1 MAVHKYPTIDVDDY
15 LMLDQNSKNARYE
28 YLDGELRML
37 AGGSNYHS
45 AIISRLSSI
54 LERHLESTSCWV
66 YNSDMKFKLCE
77 SRHVYPDVMV
87 SCDQRDQ
94 EPEQTVIHYPTLVIE
109 VLSPSTEATDRGEKL
124 LYYQE
129 YPTIQEYV
137 MVDSQSI
144 RIEVYH
150 REEDGWK
157 LYTYGPGSITKLESF
172 DIQFPIST
180 IYRGMKLTGMR
191 KKEIKSDSLVI

>member
-1 MAVHKYPTIDVDDY
+1 MAVHKYPSIDVEDY

-37 AGGSNYHS
+37 AGGSAYHS
-45 AIISRLSSI
+45 AIIARLSSI
-54 LERHLESTSCWV
+54 LERHLENSSCWV
-66 YNSDMKFKLCE
+66 YNSDMKLQLSE
-77 SRHVYPDVMV
+77 SRYVYPDIMI

-94 EPEQTVIHYPTLVIE
+94 EPDQKILHYPSLVVE

-129 YPTIQEYV
+129 YSTIQDYI
-137 MVDSQSI
+137 MADSQSI

-150 REEDGWK
+150 REEDSWK
-157 LYTYGPGSITKLESF
+157 LRTYGPDSTVRLESF
-172 DIQFPIST
+172 DIQFPTNSV
-180 IYRGMKLTGMR
+180 YRGMKLAGTR
-191 KKEIKSDSLVI
+191 NNKNRRS

>member
-1 MAVHKYPTIDVDDY
+1 MAVHKYPTIDIDDY
-15 LMLDQNSKNARYE
+15 LVLDQNSKNARYE

-66 YNSDMKFKLCE
+66 YNSDMKLKL
-77 SRHVYPDVMV
+77 SPTRYAYPDVMV

-94 EPEQTVIHYPTLVIE
+94 EPAQMVVQYPSFVAE
-109 VLSPSTEATDRGEKL
+109 VLSPSTEAIDRGEKL

-137 MVDSQSI
+137 IVDSLSI
-144 RIEVYH
+144 RMEAYH

-157 LYTYGPGSITKLESF
+157 LHTYGPGSIVTFAHF
-172 DIQFPIST
+172 DIQFPISSV
-180 IYRGMKLTGMR
+180 YRGMKLSGTRNNTKR
-191 KKEIKSDSLVI
+191 K